1 MRSII
6 IPTLLLLATPAW
18 AQQDTGTTAVP
29 AFPELMIN
37 DPTAE
42 NAVVDFG
49 AVEAL
54 TIEAGGTSH
63 PFNIEIAQTDD
74 QARRGLMWRE
84 ELAADAGMLFVYPDN
99 RVVSIW
105 MENTILSLD
114 LLYVRAD
121 GTIAKIV
128 THAQPGSRRSHSSDF
143 IVAAVLEVPAGT
155 VTELGISVDDTVHHS
170 TFNNVTA
177 QESSTDTSESGELT
191 ADDETSSTD

>member
-18 AQQDTGTTAVP
+18 AQQDAEAAATPVLP
-29 AFPELMIN
+29 ALTID

-49 AVEAL
+49 ATEIL
-54 TIEAGGTSH
+54 TIEAGGTTHS
-63 PFNIEIAQTDD
+63 FNIEIARTQD

-84 ELAADAGMLFVYPDN
+84 EMAADAGMLFVYLDS

-105 MENTILSLD
+105 MANTILPLD

-128 THAQPGSRRSHSSDF
+128 TQAQPGSRRSHSSDF
-143 IVAAVLEVPAGT
+143 VVTAVLEIPGGT
-155 VTELGISVDDTVHHS
+155 VSELGITVDDTVHHS
-170 TFNNVTA
+170 TFDNVTA
-177 QESSTDTSESGELT
+177 QESSTQTGDSGDST

>member
-18 AQQDTGTTAVP
+18 AQQDPEAP
-29 AFPELMIN
+29 AAPALTIL

-49 AVEAL
+49 ATETL

-63 PFNIEIAQTDD
+63 PFTIEIARTEDQT
-74 QARRGLMWRE
+74 RRGLMWRE
-84 ELAADAGMLFVYPDN
+84 EMAADAGMLFVYPDN

-105 MENTILSLD
+105 MQNTILPLD

-128 THAQPGSRRSHSSDF
+128 TQAQPGSRRSHSSDF
-143 IVAAVLEVPAGT
+143 VVAAVLEIPGGS
-155 VTELGISVDDTVHHS
+155 VTELGITVDDIVRHN

-177 QESSTDTSESGELT
+177 QESSTQTSESEELT